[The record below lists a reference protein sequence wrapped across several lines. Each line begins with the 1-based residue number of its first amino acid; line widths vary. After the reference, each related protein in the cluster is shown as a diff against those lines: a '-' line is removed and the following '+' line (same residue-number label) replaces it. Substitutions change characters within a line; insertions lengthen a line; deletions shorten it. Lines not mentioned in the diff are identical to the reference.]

1 MKKFIIFFS
10 VLIVIL
16 VVGLIALPSLIPSS
30 VYKETIETELS
41 RELARE
47 VRVKGDVKLSVFPII
62 KANTGRVE
70 IDNPDG
76 FAAENFAEM
85 NAMSARIKLFP
96 LFSKRVEIASF
107 KLKNPSINLEKLA
120 NGQTNWAFNQDE
132 APASDPVEAG
142 PFKRDGR
149 FNAVDPNI
157 GDFSLENGMITYND
171 AQVGTNIEISDVN
184 LDFSLPSLAQPVE
197 IEGALTYNGTPAEID
212 LTLNSLRAFLDG
224 KEAPVSLALKTDFAD
239 INAKGRFLAG
249 PDIIFNMDV
258 DGDVSSLSKLAAFSP
273 KDVPYVDL
281 IQSAKLSGNYGYDGT
296 TVTARG
302 ADISAI
308 GTDFSAAFKGDATL
322 AEKPIFDGQVNLDA
336 KNIAALAK
344 EFGQEVKGLSLL
356 STVKLSADFARQG
369 SGFEANNIDAAIT
382 GDGLSGNFKGTG
394 QFDETISA
402 NGTFNADVKSISNKL
417 AALDVDIPQAKILQA
432 LTASGSLDMTDKTYR
447 VTNLDANITG
457 DGLSGNYKG
466 SATYADALSANGTF
480 NADIRSVANTVAAL
494 ELDIPQ
500 AATLQALTASGNV
513 DVAGKT
519 YKVTNLNSTIAG
531 DGLSGTYKGAATYG
545 EALSADGSF
554 TANVTSVANTAAAF
568 KVDLPEAKALQGLT
582 ASGNVSMAGKNIRL
596 ANLDAKT
603 EGGVLSGSY
612 KGGASLGGT
621 PAFDGNFDVALTSL
635 SEFAAITAKEIPYA
649 DTIGRIAINGSVS
662 GQGQAITLPTLTA
675 ALTNG
680 KINGRYDGRAT
691 WNKGASLD
699 GQLNIDIPSLRDVA
713 SAGGTELPPSTA
725 SGNIF
730 GPFSVNGNVK
740 GTPDDIKFDQATISL
755 DNIKG
760 QGSFSIDMEPAT
772 PYMTG
777 TLNLDGLDLSPY
789 MAAYSAQK
797 PTGQI
802 QPWSTA
808 PINSAALRAINGDFK
823 FTTPNIKTDRIT
835 MGQSDITSKLR
846 GGIMTTNM
854 PNIALYGGLGRM
866 IATLDGSRSTTRVS
880 LEIGLN
886 DVNSNSF
893 LASVAGFTQAKGDLG
908 SLFKIS
914 GQGTSQAAI
923 MKSLNGEG
931 NFKLLDGEI
940 NGVDL
945 PTLLTGL
952 DQAFTSRSLPS
963 GIGPSHTTKFSDI
976 SGLVS
981 INNGVASINQFSLT
995 GLGVLAEGRGQIDLG
1010 NQRVDF
1016 SLRPRLTGKNVND
1029 LASFG
1034 IPIKVQ
1040 GNFGNAKVGLD
1051 TDMIGNIVA
1060 ERARAK
1066 AASLITDQIGGSA
1079 GGILGGVIGGSS
1091 SGTQGGSVGSLLGG
1105 VVGASSPRT
1114 QTPGTQTSGTQT
1126 GTPRNTEEVVGGL
1139 LGGLL
1144 GGQQAPA
1151 PTQSGT
1157 PPQTA
1162 PKEPSVEDA
1171 LIGLFGKK
1179 KKKKSGE

>member
-1 MKKFIIFFS
+1 MKKLIIFFG

-16 VVGLIALPSLIPSS
+16 IVGLIALPSLVPSS

-47 VRVKGDVKLSVFPII
+47 VRVQGDVKLSVFPVI

-70 IDNPDG
+70 IANPDG
-76 FAAENFAEM
+76 FKAQNFAQM
-85 NAMSARIKLFP
+85 DAMSARIKLFP

-132 APASDPVEAG
+132 TPASDPVETG

-149 FNAVDPNI
+149 FNALDPNI
-157 GDFSLENGMITYND
+157 GDFSLENGMITYSD
-171 AQVGTNIEISDVN
+171 AQAGTNIEISDVN

-197 IEGALTYNGTPAEID
+197 IDGALTYNGTPAEID

-224 KEAPVSLALKTDFAD
+224 KEAPVSLSLKTDFAD

-273 KDVPYVDL
+273 KEVPYVDL

-302 ADISAI
+302 ADISAV

-336 KNIAALAK
+336 QNIAALAK
-344 EFGQEVKGLSLL
+344 EFGQEIKGLSLL
-356 STVKLSADFARQG
+356 NTVKLSADFARQG
-369 SGFEANNIDAAIT
+369 SGFEANNINAAIT
-382 GDGLSGNFKGTG
+382 GDGLSGTFKGTG
-394 QFDETISA
+394 QFGETISA

-417 AALDVDIPQAKILQA
+417 TALDVDIPQAKILQA
-432 LTASGSLDMTDKTYR
+432 LTASGSLDMTGKTYR
-447 VTNLDANITG
+447 ITNLDTNIT
-457 DGLSGNYKG
+457 
-466 SATYADALSANGTF
+466 
-480 NADIRSVANTVAAL
+480 
-494 ELDIPQ
+494 
-500 AATLQALTASGNV
+500 
-513 DVAGKT
+513 
-519 YKVTNLNSTIAG
+519 G

-545 EALSADGSF
+545 EALSVDGNF

-649 DTIGRIAINGSVS
+649 EAIGRIAINGSVS

-675 ALTNG
+675 ALTDG
-680 KINGRYDGRAT
+680 KINGRYDGKAT

-699 GQLNIDIPSLRDVA
+699 GQLNIDIPSLRAVA

-730 GPFSVNGNVK
+730 GPFSVNGTVK

-772 PYMTG
+772 PYVTG

-797 PTGQI
+797 PTGEI
-802 QPWSTA
+802 QPWSTT
-808 PINSAALRAINGDFK
+808 PINAAALRAINGDFK

-835 MGQSDITSKLR
+835 MGQSDINSKWR
-846 GGIMTTNM
+846 GGVVTTNM

-866 IATLDGSRSTTRVS
+866 IATLDGSGSTTKVS

-893 LASVAGFTQAKGDLG
+893 LASVAGFTQARGDLG

-940 NGVDL
+940 SGVDL

-963 GIGPSHTTKFSDI
+963 GIGPTHKTKFSDI

-995 GLGVLAEGRGQIDLG
+995 GLGVLAEGSGQIDLG
-1010 NQRVDF
+1010 NQTIDF
-1016 SLRPRLTGKNVND
+1016 SLRPRLTGESVNN
-1029 LASFG
+1029 LAAFG

-1040 GNFGNAKVGLD
+1040 GGFGSAKVGLD

-1066 AASLITDQIGGSA
+1066 AATLIQDQIGSSVGGSV
-1079 GGILGGVIGGSS
+1079 GNILGGVIGGTSS
-1091 SGTQGGSVGSLLGG
+1091 NSPSNSGS
-1105 VVGASSPRT
+1105 
-1114 QTPGTQTSGTQT
+1114 T
-1126 GTPRNTEEVVGGL
+1126 GTTPSTSSTEDVVGGL

-1144 GGQQAPA
+1144 GGGSTPPAETNPSQTPAQA
-1151 PTQSGT
+1151 PTQA
-1157 PPQTA
+1157 PPQQTQ
-1162 PKEPSVEDA
+1162 PKEPNVEDA
-1171 LIGLFGKK
+1171 LLSIFGKK
-1179 KKKKSGE
+1179 KKKASGE